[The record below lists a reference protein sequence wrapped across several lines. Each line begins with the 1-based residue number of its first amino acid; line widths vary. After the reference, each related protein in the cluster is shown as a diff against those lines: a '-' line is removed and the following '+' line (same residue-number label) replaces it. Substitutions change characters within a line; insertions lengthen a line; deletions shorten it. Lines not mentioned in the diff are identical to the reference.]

1 MSKKIENANVNVE
14 NEENKTLE
22 GTVADNM
29 EEAQKA
35 KAVEP
40 AQTEKPHKVKKFF
53 AGLWEGT
60 KKAGKAVNEFA
71 HEHPWVTGGILL
83 GAGVG
88 IEYLREKLT
97 GSDDEEPEASK
108 PDVYYIMPAKSDD
121 DQEEEK
127 PVVDDDVEE
136 EELDEDQDEED
147 DSEEDEE
154 ESDEDDIEVE

>member
-35 KAVEP
+35 KAAEP
-40 AQTEKPHKVKKFF
+40 AQTEKPHPVKKFF

-88 IEYLREKLT
+88 IEYLREKMT
-97 GSDDEEPEASK
+97 GSDDEPEAPK
-108 PDVYYIMPAKSDD
+108 PDVYYIMPAKQDE
-121 DQEEEK
+121 DQEEE
-127 PVVDDDVEE
+127 PVVDDGIEAEE
-136 EELDEDQDEED
+136 PDDDEDEED